1 MIKKIRVSGIE
12 ASAFKVF
19 DKVSVDFPERATY
32 VVARNGQGKSTVL
45 QAITWALQGLDTFGS
60 KMDPFKIGVPAST
73 WVRVEMEVDG
83 NYQNFRRIIKMNAKG
98 KTETTV
104 NDSLDLDKEIFYALT
119 NPRYIQDQDPKNI
132 KNIVAKVI
140 DIPVTIMECG
150 MDASLVSAA
159 TPYVGATSYEKI
171 AAVEGAI
178 KAVSAE
184 IKSIE
189 KEILIQNGKAEG
201 VKTIISLFEENGI
214 TPDEETLE
222 ILALTTDGAASI
234 IAVKESE
241 IDAKKAFSKVLNAY
255 RTAAYEALAKELND
269 KMTNVQIKLSEN
281 GKEVFIV
288 TYNGKNVRACSNS
301 EQLKAGLE
309 MIDAISGIT
318 GYSYPCLVD
327 NAECAINIDINE
339 YPHIKQFV
347 FAMVADENLSIWDG
361 SMLQDI
367 ETGTLLP
374 RTKEQLMPSITL
386 LQGWGA
392 TVG

>member
-1 MIKKIRVSGIE
+1 
-12 ASAFKVF
+12 
-19 DKVSVDFPERATY
+19 
-32 VVARNGQGKSTVL
+32 
-45 QAITWALQGLDTFGS
+45 
-60 KMDPFKIGVPAST
+60 
-73 WVRVEMEVDG
+73 
-83 NYQNFRRIIKMNAKG
+83 
-98 KTETTV
+98 
-104 NDSLDLDKEIFYALT
+104 
-119 NPRYIQDQDPKNI
+119 
-132 KNIVAKVI
+132 
-140 DIPVTIMECG
+140 
-150 MDASLVSAA
+150 
-159 TPYVGATSYEKI
+159 
-171 AAVEGAI
+171 
-178 KAVSAE
+178 
-184 IKSIE
+184 
-189 KEILIQNGKAEG
+189 
-201 VKTIISLFEENGI
+201 
-214 TPDEETLE
+214 
-222 ILALTTDGAASI
+222 
-234 IAVKESE
+234 
-241 IDAKKAFSKVLNAY
+241 
-255 RTAAYEALAKELND
+255 
-269 KMTNVQIKLSEN
+269 MTNVQIKLSEN